1 MLYNHPMPNKRIITK
16 IQKNRTYLNRLGV
29 KSLAVFGSVAR
40 GEARKD
46 SDVDILVEFDGAV
59 TFDRFMDTKFYLEE
73 LLGRRV
79 DLVVPNALKPRLKNR
94 IAQDLIYVA

>member
-1 MLYNHPMPNKRIITK
+1 MPNKRIIAK
-16 IQKNRTYLNRLGV
+16 IQKHRLHLNSLGV

-73 LLGRRV
+73 LLGRPV
-79 DLVVPNALKPRLKNR
+79 DLVIQKALKPRMKTR
-94 IAQDLIYVA
+94 IGQDLVYVA